1 MVERTKVR
9 QLNQLVMAAQAA
21 EFLGD
26 SLSYVHR
33 ATGAIVG
40 LRQMETK
47 NHIASLLGLR
57 RGMTAEVMSLRR
69 GYAMGDQKLLRAPPG
84 RMFGRVQPEMDL
96 SQGQD
101 SALRSQGWACCW
113 LFSEQGLQKWLTRQR
128 V

>member
-1 MVERTKVR
+1 MLGGESAGTGSFQRLFSD
-9 QLNQLVMAAQAA
+9 QLLMAAQAA
-21 EFLGD
+21 EFLAD

-57 RGMTAEVMSLRR
+57 RGVTAEVMSSRR
-69 GYAMGDQKLLRAPPG
+69 GYAMGDQELLRTSPG
-84 RMFGRVQPEMDL
+84 RMFGRVRP
-96 SQGQD
+96 
-101 SALRSQGWACCW
+101 R
-113 LFSEQGLQKWLTRQR
+113 R

>member
-57 RGMTAEVMSLRR
+57 RGR
-69 GYAMGDQKLLRAPPG
+69 
-84 RMFGRVQPEMDL
+84 
-96 SQGQD
+96 
-101 SALRSQGWACCW
+101 CW